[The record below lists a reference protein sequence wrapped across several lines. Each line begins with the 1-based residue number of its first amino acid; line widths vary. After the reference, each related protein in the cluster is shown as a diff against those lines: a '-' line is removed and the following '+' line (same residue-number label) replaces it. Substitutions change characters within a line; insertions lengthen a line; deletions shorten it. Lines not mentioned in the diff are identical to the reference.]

1 MDSEV
6 DEMDLDECNCN
17 ASVEYQQFIEA
28 FSSCHDINEL
38 NDVVELMKERKQST
52 KILEESMKNGEYT
65 LQITLLNFD
74 FCKII
79 NYFYAMSYINH
90 LTTEFTVGFRGS
102 MRRAPARQPSD
113 ASSNPSEAVCFRRN
127 KSQYFSRDVGIL

>member
-6 DEMDLDECNCN
+6 DEMDLDECNCI

-65 LQITLLNFD
+65 LQITLLTN
-74 FCKII
+74 
-79 NYFYAMSYINH
+79 
-90 LTTEFTVGFRGS
+90 
-102 MRRAPARQPSD
+102 
-113 ASSNPSEAVCFRRN
+113 
-127 KSQYFSRDVGIL
+127 

>member
-28 FSSCHDINEL
+28 FSSCRDINEL

-65 LQITLLNFD
+65 LQITLLTN
-74 FCKII
+74 
-79 NYFYAMSYINH
+79 
-90 LTTEFTVGFRGS
+90 
-102 MRRAPARQPSD
+102 
-113 ASSNPSEAVCFRRN
+113 
-127 KSQYFSRDVGIL
+127 